1 MARTT
6 LTRTTP
12 LGPYPT
18 LPPAANSL
26 DAVMTAADTVN
37 FNQFTFDG
45 PGLLMV
51 QNIGAGA
58 HTFTLTSAVD
68 AQNRSG
74 DITAYSIAA
83 DEVCVFAFTQTTG
96 WRQTDGFLYLAGDHA
111 EVKFGFIRL

>member
-18 LPPAANSL
+18 LPPAVNTL

-37 FNQFTFDG
+37 FNQFIFDG
-45 PGLLMV
+45 PVVLVV
-51 QNIGAGA
+51 QNIGVSA

-74 DITAYSIAA
+74 DITAYSIGA
-83 DEVCVFAFTQTTG
+83 DEVCVFMLNQTAG
-96 WRQTDGFLYLAGDHA
+96 WRQTDGFFYLAGDHA
-111 EVKFGFIRL
+111 EVKFGIVRL